1 MHDDGVG
8 GGVGSLEWLQVTDG
22 QGSHRKGDVGSREE
36 KPLFQGFPT
45 LMRKRTDPSKMA
57 VLL

>member
-1 MHDDGVG
+1 MHDRGRGVR
-8 GGVGSLEWLQVTDG
+8 SLEWLQVTG
-22 QGSHRKGDVGSREE
+22 AQGSHRNGDVGSWEG

-57 VLL
+57 FLL